1 MREPIDVSAPNATS
15 TLELAKAVVQEADA
29 RKPDPPGT
37 FWMIWNPRG
46 KAPSVM
52 HESEDQADTEAQR
65 LARVSPGDTFVVL
78 KASHAFRLAAP
89 PPPPVERVP
98 LSIAIDDIPF

>member
-1 MREPIDVSAPNATS
+1 MREPIDVSEPKNPSAMH
-15 TLELAKAVVQEADA
+15 
-29 RKPDPPGT
+29 KPIADPPGT

-46 KAPSVM
+46 KAPAVM